1 MNLSSHPFK
10 RPAMRWRAY
19 WLGGKRKKSEK
30 LWLRIARKRRQLE
43 KQIEPIGYVEHRPSL
58 INISEPE
65 TRESPASHA
74 PE

>member
-1 MNLSSHPFK
+1 MNLSSHPFRK
-10 RPAMRWRAY
+10 RAMKWRAS
-19 WLGGKRKKSEK
+19 WLGGRRKKSGRR
-30 LWLRIARKRRQLE
+30 WLNLAKKDGRLGNQTE
-43 KQIEPIGYVEHRPSL
+43 VIGLKEHRPSL

>member
-1 MNLSSHPFK
+1 MSLSSPPFRK
-10 RPAMRWRAY
+10 RVMKWRAS
-19 WLGGKRKKSEK
+19 WLGGKRKKREK